1 MINNHQSNLHF
12 LGTCKSNK
20 NVLILKTHENTIKNF
35 NDKNMINRRENQLI
49 LVMRNPLMSNF
60 RMIQIFRSYYIQ
72 FTANLNAEIDFV
84 PSHKK
89 KNNKYIL

>member
-1 MINNHQSNLHF
+1 MGSFCIELNFFFGVLRTLDKIIIAWLSCFFLINNHQSNLHF

-49 LVMRNPLMSNF
+49 HSDKKLF
-60 RMIQIFRSYYIQ
+60 DEQ
-72 FTANLNAEIDFV
+72 FLISF
-84 PSHKK
+84 
-89 KNNKYIL
+89 